1 MNCPLLR
8 FYAPSAHNSIAGMS
22 PPNERPEI
30 MSAKNE
36 SEIVAEIAPSA
47 TAMTPK
53 QLATEL
59 NLDPKSL
66 RRIMRSMAQD
76 QPGSGGRWEID
87 TEFAQA
93 LRERVSRSH
102 NRKVVKFVPKG

>member
-59 NLDPKSL
+59 G
-66 RRIMRSMAQD
+66 IMRSMAQA
-76 QPGSGGRWEID
+76 QPGSGARWEID
-87 TEFAQA
+87 TEFADA
-93 LRERVSRSH
+93 LRQRVSRSH